1 MSTTEPVKPAVAPPP
16 AAAPEAAESV
26 LIRPWPKVVFFYP
39 TFIVATI
46 LFLISALSSEQGH
59 LGVAGL
65 GNTFMLVFFLN
76 LLVFAFDFSRIKSIT
91 LVIAAIAVV
100 LLVAWLDTKW
110 NVSGFLGKVLGSIDI
125 RMNTAFF
132 GWISGLFAFIFGL
145 VLINSRFNYFEVD
158 AREILHHHG
167 YLGDVTRWPTDGL
180 QMNKEI
186 NDLVEF
192 LLLRSG
198 RLVFLPQSAREAIV
212 IDNVIGVNRIEDQ
225 VKDLLSI
232 MAVRMNVRPG
242 AG

>member
-1 MSTTEPVKPAVAPPP
+1 MSTTEPVQSAPPLP
-16 AAAPEAAESV
+16 TVKEPEAPESV

-39 TFIVATI
+39 TFVVSTI
-46 LFLISALSSEQGH
+46 LFLISALGSEQGQF
-59 LGVAGL
+59 GVAGL
-65 GNTFMLVFFLN
+65 GNTFMVVFFCN

-91 LVIAAIAVV
+91 LVISAIALV
-100 LLVAWLDTKW
+100 LLVAWLNTKW
-110 NVSGFLGKVLGSIDI
+110 EVTSFLSNVFGGIDI

-132 GWISGLFAFIFGL
+132 AWVSGLFAFIFGL
-145 VLINSRFNYFEVD
+145 VLINTRFNYYEVD

-198 RLVFLPQSAREAIV
+198 RLVFIPTNSRAIV
-212 IDNVIGVNRIEDQ
+212 LDNVVGVNRIEGQ

-232 MAVRMNVRPG
+232 MAVRMNTRPG
-242 AG
+242 VG